1 MSCGTCK
8 HFHQTTEDHG
18 YCLYKIPAW
27 LILALKDEEANLMPV
42 RYAPC
47 NCYEEKVVPIE
58 IVLKQMANEHPAL
71 YMQFVTEQM
80 MRNYT

>member
-1 MSCGTCK
+1 
-8 HFHQTTEDHG
+8 
-18 YCLYKIPAW
+18 
-27 LILALKDEEANLMPV
+27 MPV

-58 IVLKQMANEHPAL
+58 IILKQMANEHPAL

-80 MRNYT
+80 MRDYT